1 MLFSQTH
8 VKERKKIGTVAILSC
23 VGLFDVSCH
32 STENLCQMPFSEL
45 HYLVCSSFTMLLGI
59 YIPFLF
65 FLRPYLV
72 FPAAR
77 HSESCSVVFES
88 HDGKLGCDENFNKV
102 NLS

>member
-1 MLFSQTH
+1 
-8 VKERKKIGTVAILSC
+8 
-23 VGLFDVSCH
+23 
-32 STENLCQMPFSEL
+32 MPFSEL

-102 NLS
+102 NLSLFEVLGFHDSDFTLWSTKVILGATIT

>member
-1 MLFSQTH
+1 
-8 VKERKKIGTVAILSC
+8 
-23 VGLFDVSCH
+23 
-32 STENLCQMPFSEL
+32 MPFSEL

-102 NLS
+102 NLILFEL